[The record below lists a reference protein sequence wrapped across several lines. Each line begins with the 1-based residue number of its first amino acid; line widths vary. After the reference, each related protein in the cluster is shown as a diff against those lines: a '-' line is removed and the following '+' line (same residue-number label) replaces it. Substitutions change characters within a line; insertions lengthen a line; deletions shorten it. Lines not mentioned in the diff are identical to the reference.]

1 MAHSAA
7 RRLFPRY
14 DPMPKSLMRT
24 VEAQGEGVK
33 CTFVGVA
40 ANGKPIAYGFPV
52 QFDGKDNPISGSM
65 PQGADA
71 ISAKHT
77 DSITMSRP

>member
-1 MAHSAA
+1 MFDRHQAV
-7 RRLFPRY
+7 PNT
-14 DPMPKSLMRT
+14 PT
-24 VEAQGEGVK
+24 VTNQITRPEAEGY
-33 CTFVGVA
+33 TFVGVA
-40 ANGKPIAYGFPV
+40 ADGKPIAYGFPV